1 MIAAQGGLH
10 TALGAPIF
18 IRIFKESHELE
29 LWVQRGERYY
39 LFRKYPI
46 AYFSGGLG
54 PKLEEGDQQAP
65 EGFYAV
71 SPQHMNPW
79 SNFHLAFNVG
89 YLNQY
94 DLEHN
99 ASSGLIMIHGKRES
113 IGCFALKSKSL
124 PKAFDGFKIAQV
136 SDLQSQ
142 EFGLG
147 QRDLIS
153 AVRRSRADIIVI
165 TGDLLDRNH
174 TDFGLA
180 TEALEGLLKL
190 APVYYV
196 NGNHELSV
204 AEDEMTDYYE
214 QMRAMGVHVLLDRAE
229 KIFRGGETIEIL
241 GISEDSV
248 FGAKEIGYE
257 HGADYAD
264 AVLAKSVQI
273 LKAGYGN
280 GKEDEVDNAAK
291 KCFSILLTT
300 TFSARF
306 KTAWTGRG

>member
-1 MIAAQGGLH
+1 MGSVKSGIYSVCVAA
-10 TALGAPIF
+10 AC
-18 IRIFKESHELE
+18 
-29 LWVQRGERYY
+29 
-39 LFRKYPI
+39 
-46 AYFSGGLG
+46 
-54 PKLEEGDQQAP
+54 
-65 EGFYAV
+65 
-71 SPQHMNPW
+71 
-79 SNFHLAFNVG
+79 G
-89 YLNQY
+89 YL
-94 DLEHN
+94 
-99 ASSGLIMIHGKRES
+99 GGKFLKRSNKKIEVNKHH
-113 IGCFALKSKSL
+113 LKSKSL

-273 LKAGYGN
+273 LKDGYGN

-291 KCFSILLTT
+291 KCFSILLTHEPQYLEQYAESGVNLVFAGHAHGGQFRLPGGQGL
-300 TFSARF
+300 FSPGQGVLPKITSGF
-306 KTAWTGRG
+306 YVKDGTVMMVSRGLGNSVFPFRLNNHPEVVVVALHSSK